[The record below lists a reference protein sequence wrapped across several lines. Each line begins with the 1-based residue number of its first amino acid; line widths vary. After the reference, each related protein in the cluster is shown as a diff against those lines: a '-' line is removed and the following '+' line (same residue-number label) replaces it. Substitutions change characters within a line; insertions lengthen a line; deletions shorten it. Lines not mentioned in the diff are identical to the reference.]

1 MARCR
6 YRPAADG
13 GERVG
18 RQFKNALG
26 FEQDIAAILLE
37 TALSPEFLELELTES
52 VLVEVSREHDDVLQR
67 LRKAGLHIA
76 IDDFGTGYSSLEYLG
91 RLPVNR
97 IKIAQNFMIGLK
109 TGSSNATIVKTA
121 IGMAHELGLDV
132 VVEGVETAEQLD
144 LIRSFNG
151 HKVQGSTIPNRC
163 PLEEQ
168 RPCCKQAKSLRRGQ
182 SLSRGSR

>member
-1 MARCR
+1 M
-6 YRPAADG
+6 
-13 GERVG
+13 
-18 RQFKNALG
+18 
-26 FEQDIAAILLE
+26 
-37 TALSPEFLELELTES
+37 
-52 VLVEVSREHDDVLQR
+52 EVSREHDDVLQR

-97 IKIAQNFMIGLK
+97 IKIAQNFMIGLE

-132 VVEGVETAEQLD
+132 VVEGVETAEQLE

-151 HKVQGSTIPNRC
+151 HKVQGYYYSK
-163 PLEEQ
+163 PLSAGDATAVLQ
-168 RPCCKQAKSLRRGQ
+168 TGKISPARPVS
-182 SLSRGSR
+182 